1 MHAYLKGYDGETKWV
16 YFLIEDDD
24 LLKKYNDNWNKV
36 SNNINEDFDSK
47 LICNEKILR
56 TKINSYSDNVT
67 NFRNKII
74 PEAGSNYTY

>member
-56 TKINSYSDNVT
+56 TKINSYSDDVT

>member
-56 TKINSYSDNVT
+56 TKINSYGDDVT

>member
-24 LLKKYNDNWNKV
+24 LLKKYSDNWNKV

-56 TKINSYSDNVT
+56 TKINSYGDDVT

>member
-36 SNNINEDFDSK
+36 SNNMNEDFDSK

-56 TKINSYSDNVT
+56 TKINSYGDDVT
-67 NFRNKII
+67 SFRNKII

>member
-24 LLKKYNDNWNKV
+24 LLKKYYDNWNKV

-56 TKINSYSDNVT
+56 TKINSYSDDVT

-74 PEAGSNYTY
+74 PEAESNYTY